1 MTQSSKSN
9 VNVFIQLFRK
19 SESRHRRFFPILM
32 FYMIAVGLFESLT
45 MAWVAG
51 FASWLADPASF
62 KQNKIYEIIKGI
74 LPIIDTLDNHQ
85 FIVGGA
91 ALLTGLV
98 LVKNILRGFSEY
110 ASARYSAA
118 IQAKFGRDMMS
129 EILFRPYIW
138 FLDRNSA
145 DLQQLLGW
153 RQQLGQFLLE
163 VLRTMTNV
171 VIVSFML
178 ATLFVYNPR
187 ISLPIMGTITILSLL
202 IFKIMRRY
210 IDKQASKEKAIQQ
223 STFRSSN
230 YTIRAYKDVKIE
242 NVEKTFLSQ
251 FRNGLQNLV
260 SVRARTA
267 VISSLPNL
275 LLEFIGFFAL
285 SVMIIILV
293 TTQDFSTGETLS
305 FMALIAVV
313 SWRIIPAVNVI
324 LKSQSRIRTA
334 IPFINAILEF
344 LDEPYNT
351 VESDDSDIE
360 PMKLNQ
366 SLSLQELEFSYP
378 TSPKPI
384 LNGLS
389 IMIER
394 GEKVGIIGTSGTGK
408 TTLIDIIAGLLE
420 PSKGHILVDGE
431 PLNSGN
437 IKNWQRS
444 IGYMPQSPFIIP
456 GTLAENVAFGQTPS
470 LVDQAKI
477 KEALKKASL
486 DESRWNA
493 EELLSETGR
502 NLSGGQAQR
511 MALARMFYRDSDILL
526 IDEGTSSLDQETE
539 AKILDDLFQKSSGK
553 TIILITHR
561 LSSLYRCER
570 IISLNEGLVVA
581 DGAPIEILGALEGKS

>member
-1 MTQSSKSN
+1 M
-9 VNVFIQLFRK
+9 R
-19 SESRHRRFFPILM
+19 
-32 FYMIAVGLFESLT
+32 
-45 MAWVAG
+45 
-51 FASWLADPASF
+51 
-62 KQNKIYEIIKGI
+62 
-74 LPIIDTLDNHQ
+74 
-85 FIVGGA
+85 
-91 ALLTGLV
+91 
-98 LVKNILRGFSEY
+98 
-110 ASARYSAA
+110 
-118 IQAKFGRDMMS
+118 

-138 FLDRNSA
+138 FLDKDSA

-178 ATLFVYNPR
+178 ATLFVYNPK
-187 ISLPIMGTITILSLL
+187 ISLPIMGTITLLSLL
-202 IFKIMRRY
+202 IFNYKRQY
-210 IDKQASKEKAIQQ
+210 IATQASKEKALKQ
-223 STFRSSN
+223 STFRSST

-242 NVEKTFLSQ
+242 NVEKTFLTE

-267 VISSLPNL
+267 VIGSLPNL

-344 LDEPYNT
+344 LDEPYDT
-351 VESDDSDIE
+351 VETDDSVIE
-360 PMKLNQ
+360 AMKLNEG
-366 SLSLQELEFSYP
+366 LALQNLEFSYP

-384 LNGLS
+384 LNDLS
-389 IMIER
+389 ITIER

-420 PSKGHILVDGE
+420 PSKGRILVDGQA
-431 PLNSGN
+431 LNGSN
-437 IKNWQRS
+437 IKSWQRS

-456 GTLAENVAFGQTPS
+456 GTLAENVAFGQAAGQ
-470 LVDQAKI
+470 VNQIKI

-570 IISLNEGLVVA
+570 IISLNEGSVVA
-581 DGAPIEILGALEGKS
+581 DGSPLDILGALERKS